1 MPSTVLVPTMG
12 ASLIGTIISIFLYG
26 VTSLQTFL
34 YFQMYSQKDTWSLKG
49 LVFLLWLF
57 ETAHSALACS
67 FIFRLLI
74 LNFGD
79 FAALEVAAVSDE
91 MVQLMLAFIIFIVH
105 CFYVHR
111 LWMFTRNIFLTAI
124 VVVLIFCHFAFELV
138 SLAVVIIFPDFSDF
152 HHKTIPYF
160 TAAMVLAVVS
170 DSIIAITM
178 TLYLKQKQNTIRR
191 TNTLLNRLVGYIIS
205 SGVLTSLADILVL
218 ATFLAMPDNLVYI
231 GILDFVGNIYA
242 NSMLAMLNA
251 RDSLRSGL
259 GAGETV
265 IDMNLSR
272 TPANTASV
280 SDPSVILFKNRTGTT
295 GQSTTEYGDPN
306 QMLSKAWHGH

>member
-1 MPSTVLVPTMG
+1 MPSTVLVSTMG
-12 ASLIGTIISIFLYG
+12 VSLIGTIISVFLYG

-111 LWMFTRNIFLTAI
+111 LWMFTRNIFLAAI

-138 SLAVVIIFPDFSDF
+138 TLAVVIIFPKFSDF
-152 HHKTIPYF
+152 HKTTPYF
-160 TAAMVLAVVS
+160 TTAMALAIVS

-205 SGVLTSLADILVL
+205 SGVLTSITDILVL

-231 GILDFVGNIYA
+231 GILNFVNNFYA

-251 RDSLRSGL
+251 RDSLR
-259 GAGETV
+259 
-265 IDMNLSR
+265 N
-272 TPANTASV
+272 PANTASV

-295 GQSTTEYGDPN
+295 GQSTTEYGTEG
-306 QMLSKAWHGH
+306 SKPDVV